1 MITDLSKPGEKKN
14 AECDVTEV
22 INWQLEISSK
32 FRKQNKDASTVK
44 EKERSASNNKF
55 GSI

>member
-32 FRKQNKDASTVK
+32 FRKQNKDASTV
-44 EKERSASNNKF
+44 
-55 GSI
+55 

>member
-1 MITDLSKPGEKKN
+1 MITDLSEPGEKKN

-32 FRKQNKDASTVK
+32 FRKQNKDASTV
-44 EKERSASNNKF
+44 
-55 GSI
+55 